1 MPLDAEA
8 EAGVRPFQ
16 PLNEAVLAEG
26 GDHKPRGGLVGRL
39 MVLAVDEEGVL
50 PDDLREQGAPAE
62 GDGVDLGPV
71 VVVGDVLQGLDV
83 LIEGAAQKGIEHLN
97 APADAE
103 DGLVGGEEGAE
114 QLRLGGVPQGV
125 GLAAGGDAGLPVE
138 GGLDVA
144 AAGQQQA
151 VAFQRLGRGL
161 VRVGQLHPA
170 DLCARAGKALNVFGL
185 CSGELRVGAHPGH
198 GNDNRHLNDLI

>member
-1 MPLDAEA
+1 MWT
-8 EAGVRPFQ
+8 
-16 PLNEAVLAEG
+16 LAQWSLWG
-26 GDHKPRGGLVGRL
+26 TCSN
-39 MVLAVDEEGVL
+39 
-50 PDDLREQGAPAE
+50 
-62 GDGVDLGPV
+62 
-71 VVVGDVLQGLDV
+71 GLDV

-114 QLRLGGVPQGV
+114 QLRLGGIPQGV

-170 DLCARAGKALNVFGL
+170 DLGACAGKALDVFGL

-198 GNDNRHLNDLI
+198 GNDNRHLNDLILNELPQSRIRSTAPSRREPFAAPEKPPSLREVASR